1 MARTLLDLFNDPDSF
16 KYGTDYNNEI
26 KDKPQSSGF
35 VAGIRNYV
43 EQESNGLRIKAAK
56 SIVGLYGTELVR
68 ITKKRTNLVDDMK
81 VATGGRRREGLIGSI
96 TRPLKNLKDKIGDI
110 LGFPDVAIPTFVV
123 EEGSAAFGSGKRLFT
138 SNRGREQDT
147 MELLGDIKK
156 DAAGSGLGRFI
167 KQNAKGTPKQILKSA
182 TGSAI
187 NAGKKAVRGA
197 LFGRGTTLGSNNATQ
212 NSDQGT
218 IYGSSTLLY
227 DLRYSTTMEDSTQFD
242 SEVSPLIN
250 IKLED
255 DNAREG
261 SLAAVKAL
269 AAKAPK
275 ASDIKKLTAP
285 KLNLNKKPNIGSSP
299 TTLPKVPKFTPGN
312 TQVYGKNEDEG
323 EYSYSQTIENNIQ
336 RESVDS
342 DILFGRPSDLDGKV
356 NNWLDETKLSYSGY
370 NAFNTKRKNDR
381 NVDYLT
387 NSNGYKYK
395 DKANLKKIFDKGR
408 IITDEN
414 IDTIIV
420 KIGDI
425 RFHFATITGISENL
439 SPSWTGFR
447 MIGSPFS
454 SYIYDSIERT
464 VGFSLKLYASN
475 PLEHK
480 QNWDNINKLSKLV
493 YPLGYIGEAVG
504 AIQPPITNLT
514 LGDMYIDKFGFIESL
529 SYTIDDDSTWELGR
543 GQTEIDEYAELFA
556 KTHSPYGGTT
566 YDSLQTTDSVAWD
579 AVQGL
584 AEVVNY
590 KLPKMIDISVTFK
603 FIESRNDSEQAV
615 IYAFKPAT

>member
-123 EEGSAAFGSGKRLFT
+123 EEGSAVFGSGKRLFT
-138 SNRGREQDT
+138 PNSGREQDT

>member
-1 MARTLLDLFNDPDSF
+1 
-16 KYGTDYNNEI
+16 
-26 KDKPQSSGF
+26 
-35 VAGIRNYV
+35 
-43 EQESNGLRIKAAK
+43 
-56 SIVGLYGTELVR
+56 
-68 ITKKRTNLVDDMK
+68 MK

-123 EEGSAAFGSGKRLFT
+123 EEGSAVFGSGKRLFT
-138 SNRGREQDT
+138 PNSGREQDT

>member
-123 EEGSAAFGSGKRLFT
+123 EEGSAVFGSGKRLFT
-138 SNRGREQDT
+138 PNSGREQDT

-370 NAFNTKRKNDR
+370 NAFNFKRKNDR
-381 NVDYLT
+381 NVDYLI

-454 SYIYDSIERT
+454 SYMYDSIERT

-480 QNWDNINKLSKLV
+480 ENWDNINKLSKLV
-493 YPLGYIGEAVG
+493 YPLEYTGTPG
-504 AIQPPITNLT
+504 AIRPPVTNLT